1 MARLVAVTDEKPKAA
16 RLVLADEQ
24 KKEPSLSEKL
34 GRQAGLTA
42 RYGLEGIGSIV
53 DLAQLPVRGA
63 MNLVLPGNRQLQPV
77 SAGGSIADVLGL
89 PQPENATERVV
100 GDVSRAVSGAGGLS
114 KIAGLAVPTSAT
126 GQAIRQS
133 LTSNLPLQLQ
143 GAAGAGAA
151 GGLTRE
157 AGGGE
162 FAQLTA
168 SLLGGLASPFAL
180 SAATKPIRSL
190 TELVTKQQVNPTQ
203 IDIRIESALKPSGV
217 KLSDLP
223 SDVAQSLRNDVTQA
237 LKTNN
242 KLDAK
247 ATKALVDYRLTGA
260 TPTEGTL
267 TLNPSIIT
275 REKNLAKQGANSQ
288 DPVAQRLA
296 TLQNENNQVLL
307 QRLNKLG
314 AGSAQDTYT
323 AGQSVAGRLKAFGE
337 SNKQQIGELYTTAK
351 DSSGRVA
358 ELDGFSFTDTVGKN
372 LNKEL
377 KTAFLPQE
385 FKTFLNDISTGKL
398 PLTVDVAEQLKTT
411 LATAQRG
418 TMDGNVKAALGIVR
432 DGIENAPLRA
442 NQNLGR
448 EAIDAFNA
456 ARKANAQ
463 YMSLQKSTPALKAA
477 MEDMAPDQ
485 FFNKFVVRAPV
496 NEFKNTLSLLTEE
509 GKREIKNNVI
519 AYIKNSATNNNP
531 DEVARLSADAMNKA
545 LIQFGEPKLKLLFS
559 ADELAQIK
567 AIQNVAKR
575 EQFLP
580 VGSAVNTSN
589 SASTLI
595 ANLMER
601 LAGSTLASK
610 IPLGGSLINEPAR
623 NISIGIN
630 STKALNVP
638 RAISQQQAQQAQS
651 LIQRPASAFLSGL
664 LNPEEQ

>member
-16 RLVLADEQ
+16 KLILVDEQ

-34 GRQAGLTA
+34 GRQAGLTG
-42 RYGLEGIGSIV
+42 RYIAEAGAGIGDILASPIRFGAN
-53 DLAQLPVRGA
+53 LFLPENAQLR
-63 MNLVLPGNRQLQPV
+63 PV
-77 SAGGSIADVLGL
+77 SSVLAESNIL
-89 PQPENATERVV
+89 PKPENATERVV
-100 GDVSRAVSGAGGLS
+100 GDISRNIAATGMTMGLAGLSQPISTAGQAVKTALTSSPTQQVASAVGAGG
-114 KIAGLAVPTSAT
+114 
-126 GQAIRQS
+126 
-133 LTSNLPLQLQ
+133 
-143 GAAGAGAA
+143 A

-157 AGGGE
+157 AGGGQ
-162 FAQLTA
+162 FAQISA
-168 SLLGGLASPFAL
+168 SLLGGLGSPYAL
-180 SAATKPIRSL
+180 NAATKPVKSL
-190 TELVTKQQVNPTQ
+190 TELVANQKINPVQ

-237 LKTNN
+237 LKSNN
-242 KLDAK
+242 KLDVK
-247 ATKALVDYRLTGA
+247 STKALVDYRLTGA

-288 DPVAQRLA
+288 DPNAQRLA

-307 QRLNKLG
+307 QKLNKLG
-314 AGSAQDTYT
+314 AESAQDTYT

-337 SNKQQIGELYTTAK
+337 TNKQQIGDLYTTAK

-358 ELDGFSFTDTVGKN
+358 ELDGFTFTDTVGKN

-418 TMDGNVKAALGIVR
+418 TMDGNVKSALGIVR

-485 FFNKFVVRAPV
+485 FFNKFVVRAPA
-496 NEFKNTLSLLTEE
+496 NEFKNTLSLLPEE

-545 LIQFGEPKLKLLFS
+545 LIQIGEPKLKLLFS

-610 IPLGGSLINEPAR
+610 IPLGGALVNEPAR

-630 STKALNVP
+630 SNRALSVP
-638 RAISQQQAQQAQS
+638 RAITQNQAPQSQSIMQM
-651 LIQRPASAFLSGL
+651 PASSLLSGL
-664 LNPEEQ
+664 LNQEE